1 MNESNN
7 NKRIAKN
14 TIILYVRM
22 LFLMLISL
30 YTSRVI
36 LIALGVEDY
45 GIYNVVGG
53 IVAMFTMISGSLA
66 AAISRFITFELGKGD
81 IEKLKTVFSSSVTIQ
96 VFLSLIFIAV
106 AETIGLWFLNTQM
119 VIPAERMTA
128 ANWVYQFSILSFAI
142 NLISVP
148 YNAAIIAHEKM
159 EAFAVIAILEA
170 VFKLILAWTI
180 AIAPFDRLVFY
191 ALFLA
196 VISVIVRVI
205 YGMYCERK
213 FEECKYKFIYDHDLL
228 KQMFGFAGWN
238 LIGATSAVCRDHGG
252 NIILNLFF
260 GPTVNA
266 ARGIAVQVNTA
277 VQGFVQNFQ
286 MALNP
291 QITKNYASGNIEY
304 MSKLVFQ
311 GARLSY
317 YILLFFALPIYVSTD
332 YILTLWLGEFPEH
345 TISFLRL
352 ILIFT
357 LVESLSG
364 PLLTTMYATGKVRD
378 YQIIVGGTQML
389 NLPFAYIALKLGAL
403 PESVFIVAIVVAV
416 ACLFARL
423 IILQRMVGLS
433 VFDYLK
439 KVFVNVI
446 FVTVAAAAIPLT
458 VSIFMESSLTGF
470 LLLSTIC
477 VATTVLSELFIGCNQ
492 SERQLV
498 YRQVRKFKNKFVK

>member
-14 TIILYVRM
+14 TILLYVRM

-36 LIALGVEDY
+36 LSSLGVEDY

-66 AAISRFITFELGKGD
+66 AAISRFITFEIGKGD
-81 IEKLKTVFSSSVTIQ
+81 IETLKNVFSSSVTIQ
-96 VFLSLIFIAV
+96 IFLSLIFIAV
-106 AETIGLWFLNTQM
+106 AETLGLWFLNTQM
-119 VIPAERMTA
+119 VIPEARMIAT
-128 ANWVYQFSILSFAI
+128 NWVYQFSILSFAI

-170 VFKLILAWTI
+170 LFKLVLAWTI
-180 AIAPFDRLVFY
+180 AIAPFDRLIFY

-196 VISVIVRVI
+196 AISLIVRII
-205 YGMYCERK
+205 YGIYCERK
-213 FEECKYKFIYDHDLL
+213 FVECKYKFIYDHSLL
-228 KQMFGFAGWN
+228 KQMFSFAGWN

-260 GPTVNA
+260 GPAVNA
-266 ARGIAVQVNTA
+266 ARGIAIQVNTA

-291 QITKNYASGNIEY
+291 QITKNYASGNLEY
-304 MSKLVFQ
+304 MSTLVFQ

-317 YILLFFALPIYVSTD
+317 YILLFLALPIFASTD

-357 LVESLSG
+357 LIESLSG

-378 YQIIVGGTQML
+378 YQIIVGGIQML
-389 NLPFAYIALKLGAL
+389 NLPFAYIALKFGFP
-403 PESVFIVAIVVAV
+403 PESVFVIAILVAV
-416 ACLFARL
+416 ACLFSRL
-423 IILQRMVGLS
+423 IMLQRMVGLS
-433 VFDYLK
+433 VSDYFK
-439 KVFVNVI
+439 KVFANVI
-446 FVTVAAAAIPLT
+446 IVTIAAAGIPLSI
-458 VSIFMESSLTGF
+458 SIFIDSTFLGF
-470 LLLSTIC
+470 LLLSSIC
-477 VATTVLSELFIGCNQ
+477 VVATLLSELYIGCDQ

-498 YRQVRKFKNKFVK
+498 YKQVRKFKNKIIK